1 MANPEAKKDVSVKA
15 DKRKLDNGGRKVLS
29 CQRCRIRKVKCDFDS
44 PCANCARVG
53 AECITPFEDKRKK
66 RYSSNYVFRI
76 EKQLENCLGFIQ
88 EIKKTGSSESRQALI
103 NSTDLID
110 ILENENETAK
120 KGEEYYDERHGT
132 VYGPLSVYDDELVS
146 RGKHKF
152 LNTEEKSISVLNK
165 DPVILECLKLFFTWQ
180 YPSHYMFIFRES
192 FLIDFFYPK
201 QNSMYCSKIL
211 ILSICALGSKMSDDE
226 DIYNKSAPFYNE
238 ARSLLMSNF
247 DSPSITSLQ
256 SFLLLAFY
264 DICNGA
270 NSSGWMLSGSA
281 MRMGFDLGFQ
291 LNPKSWFLKVHN
303 ELSPL
308 DISIRSRIYWG
319 CYMADHFI
327 SLLLC
332 RPSILKKSDAS
343 IFETHDLPNLEWID
357 EYMYGSFDGNGHQKS
372 ISISSPLKSI
382 INLIDISENM
392 LNDIF
397 TRNEDDYDNLSRED
411 LNLRSR
417 LKKVNEY
424 NIKIMKWKENLP
436 EELAWDQGVLEE
448 TGQDP
453 NLLCIRFYYYILIL
467 CLNRPFVGIVDEPFQ
482 KSQYSSVEVCS
493 SAIEDLFV
501 LVKKFR
507 KCNGLRKAS
516 IFIVYCSILPISV
529 IFLTHST
536 EQLMLDAKKKLEF
549 FLDVLKECSRT
560 WKLAQKSY
568 NLIST
573 KLRQVNLKDF
583 EQHMKPCT
591 KTECEVHTTS
601 NNLNLKDTTRTSRT
615 GPYTIDNYKK
625 QTVDDNPRYIDDSLE
640 SLEAFKDLKHNESY
654 ISNDF
659 NFLGEEYNIYDPPSD
674 DKWQRFEFLGGPPVL
689 MTSDLFNEDWESFFP
704 DYIFNPRN

>member
-1 MANPEAKKDVSVKA
+1 MVNPETKEDLGVKSQ
-15 DKRKLDNGGRKVLS
+15 KRKLDNSGRKVLS

-44 PCANCARVG
+44 PCSNCAKVG
-53 AECITPFEDKRKK
+53 AECIPPFEDKRKK
-66 RYSSNYVFRI
+66 RYSSNYVLRI
-76 EKQLENCLGFIQ
+76 EKQLENCLSFIQ

-110 ILENENETAK
+110 ILENENETTK
-120 KGEEYYDERHGT
+120 KGDESYDERHGT
-132 VYGPLSVYDDELVS
+132 VYGPLSVYDDDLVS

-165 DPVILECLKLFFTWQ
+165 DPVILQCLKLFFTWQ
-180 YPSHYMFIFRES
+180 YPSHNMFIFRES

-201 QNSMYCSKIL
+201 HNSMYCSKIL

-226 DIYNKSAPFYNE
+226 NIYSKSASYYKE

-264 DICNGA
+264 DICNGS

-291 LNPKSWFLKVHN
+291 LNPKSWFLKVQS

-357 EYMYGSFDGNGHQKS
+357 EYMYDSSNGNGPQKD

-436 EELAWDQGVLEE
+436 KELAWDQRVLEE

-467 CLNRPFVGIVDEPFQ
+467 CLNRPFVGIVDVP
-482 KSQYSSVEVCS
+482 SQESEFSSAEVCK
-493 SAIEDLFV
+493 SAIEDLIV
-501 LVKKFR
+501 LVKKFW
-507 KCNGLRKAS
+507 KSNGLRKAS

-536 EQLMLDAKKKLEF
+536 EQLMLGAKKKLEF

-568 NLIST
+568 NLISI
-573 KLRQVNLKDF
+573 KLRQINLKDF
-583 EQHMKPCT
+583 DQHLKPCT
-591 KTECEVHTTS
+591 KEERDVPTTS
-601 NNLNLKDTTRTSRT
+601 NNSHTKDSTIASRT
-615 GPYTIDNYKK
+615 DSFTIEHYKK
-625 QTVDDNPRYIDDSLE
+625 QVADDGPRYIDESLE
-640 SLEAFKDLKHNESY
+640 SLEAFKDLKHNETY
-654 ISNDF
+654 ISNEID
-659 NFLGEEYNIYDPPSD
+659 FLGEEYDAYDSLD
-674 DKWQRFEFLGGPPVL
+674 NEGQSFEFLGGPPVL